1 MMDRIREAAGR
12 DQWVTIVSAAMKLRG
27 RNKWDRWRTE
37 YLSCFS
43 GRTRLHEVSIFVWV
57 WNRGFFILKKELKLL
72 MSESKVSG
80 ETFRAKQDVA
90 RQQFVTLYN
99 DELSLMY
106 SRFLIV

>member
-1 MMDRIREAAGR
+1 
-12 DQWVTIVSAAMKLRG
+12 
-27 RNKWDRWRTE
+27 
-37 YLSCFS
+37 
-43 GRTRLHEVSIFVWV
+43 
-57 WNRGFFILKKELKLL
+57 

-99 DELSLMY
+99 DELSLIY